1 MNTTKSVYNRLF
13 AEDKVELASERVE
26 LNLIDS
32 MAQEDLKILKITSDY
47 REEVKQFE
55 KNFRV
60 LFRKYAQQENEVR
73 DNIKKYLNE
82 YDAKA
87 KELGLD
93 INSVEKVKKLR
104 DKLNKMTNVGEIY
117 DSITFNISSMK

>member
-1 MNTTKSVYNRLF
+1 MNTTKSVYNKLF

-47 REEVKQFE
+47 RQEVKQFE
-55 KNFRV
+55 KNFRG
-60 LFRKYAQQENEVR
+60 LFRKYAAQENEVR
-73 DNIKKYLNE
+73 NNIKKYLNE

-93 INSVEKVKKLR
+93 INSVEKVKNLR
-104 DKLNKMTNVGEIY
+104 NRLNKMTNIGEIY